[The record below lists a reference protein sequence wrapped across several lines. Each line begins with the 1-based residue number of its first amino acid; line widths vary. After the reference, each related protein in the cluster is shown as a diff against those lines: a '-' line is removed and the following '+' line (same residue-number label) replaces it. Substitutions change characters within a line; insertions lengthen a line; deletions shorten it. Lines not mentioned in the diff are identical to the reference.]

1 MGAAER
7 SRRGPR
13 IRSPAHPVRHYE
25 AGAPL
30 VADTQNYG
38 DEAGASAL
46 LHPQRFELMGV
57 PDEDFLLRRDKEEM
71 KSILECADIHTQ
83 HFDMLFDT
91 AVQLFDDG
99 KELVSLDAY
108 LYVTS
113 NLINDQVAKR
123 ENEIPPN

>member
-1 MGAAER
+1 
-7 SRRGPR
+7 
-13 IRSPAHPVRHYE
+13 
-25 AGAPL
+25 
-30 VADTQNYG
+30 
-38 DEAGASAL
+38 
-46 LHPQRFELMGV
+46 
-57 PDEDFLLRRDKEEM
+57 
-71 KSILECADIHTQ
+71 
-83 HFDMLFDT
+83 MLFDT

>member
-1 MGAAER
+1 
-7 SRRGPR
+7 
-13 IRSPAHPVRHYE
+13 
-25 AGAPL
+25 
-30 VADTQNYG
+30 
-38 DEAGASAL
+38 
-46 LHPQRFELMGV
+46 MGV

-71 KSILECADIHTQ
+71 QSILECAGIATP
-83 HFDMLFDT
+83 HFDMLFET

-123 ENEIPPN
+123 ENEIPN